1 MNHETFTEKMVL
13 WLDNGL
19 NAPEITELQAHLAG
33 CPTCQ
38 QTYQTLQRV
47 ETLLRG
53 GSKIMV
59 GPPPGFTAR
68 FEMRLAYHQ
77 VRNGGHLWWGFGV
90 LLLGALFL
98 FIIGGLAVSALVSSG
113 AGWLD
118 GAIFYSGLVGLIQLA
133 NTLGVWL
140 NLVGL
145 FVKASLL
152 TMSYPTFWGCALA
165 ALALAWLWLR
175 VLKYVNRPVA
185 TSVELLI

>member
-1 MNHETFTEKMVL
+1 MNHETFTEKLSL
-13 WLDNGL
+13 WLENEL
-19 NAPEITELQAHLAG
+19 SAPEITELQAHLAG

-38 QTYQTLQRV
+38 QTYQALQRV

-59 GPPPGFTAR
+59 GPPPGFTTR
-68 FEMRLAYHQ
+68 FEVRLAYHQ

-140 NLVGL
+140 NLAGL
-145 FVKASLL
+145 FVKVSLI
-152 TMSYPTFWGCALA
+152 TMSQPLFWGCVLA
-165 ALALAWLWLR
+165 ALGLAWLWLR

>member
-1 MNHETFTEKMVL
+1 MNHDTFTEKLSL
-13 WLDNGL
+13 WLENEL
-19 NAPEITELQAHLAG
+19 SAPEITELQVHLAG

-38 QTYQTLQRV
+38 QTYQALQRV

-59 GPPPGFTAR
+59 GPAPGFTAR
-68 FEMRLAYHQ
+68 FETRLAYHQ
-77 VRNGGHLWWGFGV
+77 VRNGRHLWWGFGV
-90 LLLGALFL
+90 LLLGTIFL
-98 FIIGGLAVSALVSSG
+98 FIIGGVVVSTLVSSG

-133 NTLGVWL
+133 NSLGVWL
-140 NLVGL
+140 NLATL

-152 TMSYPTFWGCALA
+152 TMSQPLFWGCALA

-175 VLKYVNRPVA
+175 VLKYINRPVPA
-185 TSVELLI
+185 SVELLI